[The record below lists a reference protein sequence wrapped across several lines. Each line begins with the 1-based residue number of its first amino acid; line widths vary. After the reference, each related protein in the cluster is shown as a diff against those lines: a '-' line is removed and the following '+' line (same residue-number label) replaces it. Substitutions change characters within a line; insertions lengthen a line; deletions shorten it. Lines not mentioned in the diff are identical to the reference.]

1 MYRDEWLFSI
11 YMILLRDFVPEW
23 NSRSGVEI
31 RVTSHRH
38 GISGGVMWT
47 NSEAQERNKMNSLQ
61 HESRLGILNAISE
74 FRSEVITTLTW
85 RKDGVFACGLI
96 RENED
101 SKMSISPNNSC
112 FCGQTKEQGFLF
124 LVFFFPP
131 CLSCAIQTLKIRSFI
146 ALKTIKNASCGGT
159 CWVWVEKLAWN
170 WRLDFDQS

>member
-23 NSRSGVEI
+23 NSRSSVEI
-31 RVTSHRH
+31 RVTSRRH

-74 FRSEVITTLTW
+74 FRSEVITTLTL

-124 LVFFFPP
+124 LVFFFFLPVFLARSKLLKFG
-131 CLSCAIQTLKIRSFI
+131 LSLLWKPSKTLPVE
-146 ALKTIKNASCGGT
+146 AHAEYEWKN
-159 CWVWVEKLAWN
+159 
-170 WRLDFDQS
+170 